1 MTAIAEDIDVVA
13 AVDFFVETGGAFCAV
28 AALAPIIKIARV
40 TMAVKVFIDGSTN
53 KPVLSRA
60 AGSVKSLRRSIR
72 IFRLPERNK
81 YGAAD
86 RRSCPV
92 AHRLARSR
100 PSPQPTCSSFLAE
113 IQNMVTQTA
122 GIRRATINI

>member
-60 AGSVKSLRRSIR
+60 AGSVKSLWRSIR
-72 IFRLPERNK
+72 MFRLPERNK

-92 AHRLARSR
+92 AVA
-100 PSPQPTCSSFLAE
+100 
-113 IQNMVTQTA
+113 
-122 GIRRATINI
+122 RRAAGPAFNPPVPVSRRNSEHGNPNRGEIDGLH